1 MPKQQKEQQV
11 ISRHLVTAMLITAL
25 LATAGII
32 VVNQSG
38 INAQEFVQKIRPPEL
53 NRELYDLKLNALAH
67 ILPATS
73 TASSTATT
81 TSASSTPTLWPAKA
95 AYPKYGALLPF
106 NRIVAYYGNFYSKA
120 MGALGEYEPE
130 VMLGMLMKEVER
142 WNLADPSTPAMPAL
156 NYIAVTAQGSAGE
169 DGMYRLRMPDAH
181 IEKAVGLAR
190 EVQGIV
196 FLEVQVGLSSI
207 PEEVT
212 VLDKWLA
219 MPDVHLALDPEF
231 SMKNKKRPGSVIGTV
246 DATDVNWAIEHLSQI
261 VRDNNL
267 PPKLLIVHRFTENMV
282 TNYQNIVPTPEVQV
296 IIVMDGWGT
305 PELKERVYE
314 HVITDEP
321 VQFTGIKLFYKN
333 DLKAPSSGLMPT
345 SQILKLMPIP
355 SYIQYQ

>member
-1 MPKQQKEQQV
+1 M
-11 ISRHLVTAMLITAL
+11 TAL

-38 INAQEFVQKIRPPEL
+38 INAQEFMQKIRPPEL

-67 ILPATS
+67 IFPSTS
-73 TASSTATT
+73 TASTTMADTGTSTVAMASTT
-81 TSASSTPTLWPAKA
+81 RPLWPAKTV
-95 AYPKYGALLPF
+95 YPKYGALLPF
-106 NRIVAYYGNFYSKA
+106 NRIVAYYGNYYSKA

-130 VMLGMLMKEVER
+130 VMLGMLMKEVEK
-142 WNLADPSTPAMPAL
+142 WQLADPATPVIPAL
-156 NYIAVTAQGSAGE
+156 NYIAVSAQGSAGE

-181 IEKAVGLAR
+181 IEKTVGLAN

-212 VLDKWLA
+212 ALDKWLA
-219 MPDVHLALDPEF
+219 RPNVHLALDPEF
-231 SMKNKKRPGSVIGTV
+231 SMKTKKKPGSVIGTV

-267 PPKLLIVHRFTENMV
+267 PPKLLIVHRFTEKMV
-282 TNYQNIVPTPEVQV
+282 TNYQDIVPTPEVQV
-296 IIVMDGWGT
+296 IVVMDGWGT
-305 PELKERVYE
+305 PELKERVYD

-345 SQILKLMPIP
+345 SQILRLMPIP